1 MDHATVLQHLKRLHR
16 EIETD
21 DGYDPNAVRDDVF
34 PLDGL
39 SGFDSLLIPNVIR
52 RLAKAVGLSL
62 PKGVRLRN
70 PYVGSDGKTKLRL
83 RDVAR
88 RFCELYGKEGRSS

>member
-1 MDHATVLQHLKRLHR
+1 MNHVTVLENLKQLHR
-16 EIETD
+16 DIETD
-21 DGYDPNAVRDDVF
+21 DGKDASAVTDDVF

-52 RLAKAVGLSL
+52 GLAKALRLPL

-70 PYVGSDGKTKLRL
+70 PYVGSDGKTKLTL
-83 RDVAR
+83 RGVAA
-88 RFCELYGKEGRSS
+88 RFYELYGKEEKSS